1 MRRECKVEAKSER
14 SVVVSGK
21 TVEDAI
27 NNGLA
32 MLGVRRDQVDVEII
46 TEGSRGVLGF
56 GAEHARVRLAVKVPA
71 APPVAETPPSPPK
84 REGPRFRERRPAR
97 EPRHAEEVRQV
108 EEVSVAE
115 EARPAADV
123 RETRIEPGEGTPEAV
138 GREVLDELLRLMGVH
153 ASVDTYLGEDLAEE
167 GQPAPIVLNITGEDL
182 GILIGRRGETLRAL
196 QYLVRLMVSHRVKHW
211 TNLVVDV
218 ESYLARRRNALESLA
233 NRVADQAIRSGRTQA
248 LEPMPPYERRLV
260 HIALRKH
267 PRVTTQSVGEGE
279 RRKVTI
285 VPKK

>member
-1 MRRECKVEAKSER
+1 MEAKSER

-56 GAEHARVRLAVKVPA
+56 GAEHARVRLAVKIPA
-71 APPVAETPPSPPK
+71 APPVAETPPSPPPK

-115 EARPAADV
+115 EPRPAADV

-138 GREVLDELLRLMGVH
+138 GQEVLDELLRLMGVR
-153 ASVDTYLGEDLAEE
+153 ASVDTYLGEDLADE

>member
-1 MRRECKVEAKSER
+1 VEARSER

-56 GAEHARVRLAVKVPA
+56 GAEHARVRLAVKGAAPAPA
-71 APPVAETPPSPPK
+71 AEPPAPPMPAR
-84 REGPRFRERRPAR
+84 REGPRFRDRRPAR
-97 EPRHAEEVRQV
+97 EPRLEREIKHV
-108 EEVSVAE
+108 E
-115 EARPAADV
+115 EARPAEEPRPAAV
-123 RETRIEPGEGTPEAV
+123 VGLEPGEGTPEGV
-138 GREVLDELLRLMGVH
+138 GKEVLGELLRLIGVH
-153 ASVDTYLGEDLAEE
+153 AAVEAYVSEELADE

-196 QYLVRLMVSHRVKHW
+196 QYLLRLMVSHRVKHW

-218 ESYLARRRNALESLA
+218 ESYLSRRRHALESLA
-233 NRVADQAIRSGRTQA
+233 HRVADQAVRSGRTQS

>member
-1 MRRECKVEAKSER
+1 MEAKSER

-56 GAEHARVRLAVKVPA
+56 GAEHARVRLAVKGSV
-71 APPVAETPPSPPK
+71 APRVAEPPAPPSPAR
-84 REGPRFRERRPAR
+84 REGPRFRDRRPAR
-97 EPRHAEEVRQV
+97 EPKPAPEPGPV
-108 EEVSVAE
+108 E
-115 EARPAADV
+115 EARPAEEPRAAV
-123 RETRIEPGEGTPEAV
+123 ETPIEPAEGTPEAV
-138 GREVLDELLRLMGVH
+138 GREVLGELLRLMGVR
-153 ASVDTYLGEDLAEE
+153 AAVETYVSEELAEE
-167 GQPAPIVLNITGEDL
+167 GQPAPVVLNITGEDL

-196 QYLVRLMVSHRVKHW
+196 QYLLRLMVSHRVKHW
-211 TNLVVDV
+211 SNMVVDV
-218 ESYLARRRNALESLA
+218 ESYLSRRRHALESLA
-233 NRVADQAIRSGRTQA
+233 NRVADQAVRSGRTQA
-248 LEPMPPYERRLV
+248 LEPMPAYERRLV

-285 VPKK
+285 IPKK

>member
-27 NNGLA
+27 NNGLS

-56 GAEHARVRLAVKVPA
+56 GAEHARVKLAVKVPA
-71 APPVAETPPSPPK
+71 APPVAETPPPPPPR

-97 EPRHAEEVRQV
+97 EPRPAEEPRRA

-115 EARPAADV
+115 EPRPAAV
-123 RETRIEPGEGTPEAV
+123 REARVELGEGTPEAV
-138 GREVLDELLRLMGVH
+138 GQEVLGDLLSLMGVR
-153 ASVDTYLGEDLAEE
+153 AAVETYLGEDLADE

-218 ESYLARRRNALESLA
+218 ESYLARRRHALESLA
-233 NRVADQAIRSGRTQA
+233 NRVADQAVRSGRSQA